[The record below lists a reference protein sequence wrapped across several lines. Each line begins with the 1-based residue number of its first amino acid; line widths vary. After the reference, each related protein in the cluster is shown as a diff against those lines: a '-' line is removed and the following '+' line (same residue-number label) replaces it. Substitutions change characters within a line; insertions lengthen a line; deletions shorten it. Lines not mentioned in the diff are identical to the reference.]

1 MDKVYVFGH
10 KMPDTDSVCSAI
22 AMSYFLNNTRDDLEA
37 IPRVLGSI
45 NNETKFVLER
55 FGVDAPKYLNDVKL
69 QIRDVN
75 YRKDLYVDKYDTI
88 KNAYDLMTANKS
100 SGIPIVDTNNNNKLE
115 GLITLKELARDLI
128 ETDRRKLCTSY
139 DNILKVLDGKELLRY
154 DEEIAG
160 NIITATFR
168 STTFLAD
175 VELHNDDILVIGDRH
190 SILEYAIESGVK
202 LIILVANSEIKDVHL
217 EEAKKKKVNIIKTD
231 KSSFDVSNLLS
242 LSNYAISIKTSQDP
256 VTIKDNDFLTDF
268 EDLQSKYAYSNYPV
282 ISNDDKCLGMLRI
295 TDVSEKTRKKV
306 ILVDHNEKNQSVDGL
321 EEAEIIEIIDHH
333 RLGTISTSTPINFRN
348 MSVGS
353 TCTII
358 FGLFQQYG
366 IMIPDSIAG
375 ILLSAILSDTLILK
389 GPTKTDNDVAAVKKL
404 AQQLNIDYEKYGLE
418 MFKAGSSLKDK
429 TIEEIIYQDFKQYNA
444 EDTNIGIGQVFT
456 TNYEEIE
463 EHKDDY
469 IRQLNNIAIGNNY
482 DIVCLFVTNIITN
495 GSNVLF
501 NDKAQNT
508 LALAYNIPDISEG
521 QFLPNIVSR
530 KKQIISAIIDVIERK

>member
-55 FGVDAPKYLNDVKL
+55 FGVDVPKYLNDVKL

-139 DNILKVLDGKELLRY
+139 DNILKVLDGRELLRY

-242 LSNYAISIKTSQDP
+242 LSNYAISIKTSQAP

-282 ISNDDKCLGMLRI
+282 IGNDDKCLGMLRI

-469 IRQLNNIAIGNNY
+469 IRQLNNMATGNNY

>member
-10 KMPDTDSVCSAI
+10 KMPDTDSVCSSI

-37 IPRVLGSI
+37 IPRILGSI

-139 DNILKVLDGKELLRY
+139 DNILKVLDGRELLRY

-242 LSNYAISIKTSQDP
+242 LSNYAISIKTSQAP

-282 ISNDDKCLGMLRI
+282 IGNDDKCLGMLRI

-469 IRQLNNIAIGNNY
+469 IRQLNNMATGNNY

>member
-55 FGVDAPKYLNDVKL
+55 FGVDTPKYLNDVKL

-75 YRKDLYVDKYDTI
+75 YRKDLYVDKCDTI

-154 DEEIAG
+154 DEEIVG

-242 LSNYAISIKTSQDP
+242 LSNYAISIKTSQAP

-282 ISNDDKCLGMLRI
+282 ISNDDKCLGMIRI

-333 RLGTISTSTPINFRN
+333 RLGTISTSAPINFRN

-389 GPTKTDNDVAAVKKL
+389 GPTKTDNDVVAVKKL

-463 EHKDDY
+463 QHKDEY
-469 IRQLNNIAIGNNY
+469 IRQLNNIATGNNY

-508 LALAYNIPDISEG
+508 LSLAYDIPDISEG

>member
-22 AMSYFLNNTRDDLEA
+22 AMSYFLNNTREDLEA

-55 FGVDAPKYLNDVKL
+55 FGVDVPKYLNDVKL

-139 DNILKVLDGKELLRY
+139 DNILKVIDGKELLRY
-154 DEEIAG
+154 DEEIVG

-242 LSNYAISIKTSQDP
+242 LSNYAISIKTSQAP

-282 ISNDDKCLGMLRI
+282 IGNDDKCLGMLRI

-306 ILVDHNEKNQSVDGL
+306 IK
-321 EEAEIIEIIDHH
+321 
-333 RLGTISTSTPINFRN
+333 RR
-348 MSVGS
+348 
-353 TCTII
+353 
-358 FGLFQQYG
+358 
-366 IMIPDSIAG
+366 
-375 ILLSAILSDTLILK
+375 TL
-389 GPTKTDNDVAAVKKL
+389 
-404 AQQLNIDYEKYGLE
+404 
-418 MFKAGSSLKDK
+418 
-429 TIEEIIYQDFKQYNA
+429 
-444 EDTNIGIGQVFT
+444 
-456 TNYEEIE
+456 
-463 EHKDDY
+463 
-469 IRQLNNIAIGNNY
+469 
-482 DIVCLFVTNIITN
+482 
-495 GSNVLF
+495 
-501 NDKAQNT
+501 
-508 LALAYNIPDISEG
+508 
-521 QFLPNIVSR
+521 
-530 KKQIISAIIDVIERK
+530 